1 MKRCH
6 LTIWIVGVLLLPTW
20 VWGGIG
26 MQKTGLE
33 KGLNPDGGKAVVGLT
48 PNRFGSL
55 GLLDPERFHMS
66 QSYSMSFSSNG
77 KHSGSAGMYLNTM
90 TYQFSMPI
98 SMRLQVGYMHDP
110 SVLFGGPGD
119 ALGGGQLFI
128 PNFDVVV
135 RPTKYMTI
143 QFHYGMGPGRQQWVP
158 FHRAFRPWRLE

>member
-1 MKRCH
+1 MKRTH
-6 LTIWIVGVLLLPTW
+6 LMIWTVGLLLFPAW
-20 VWGGIG
+20 VWAGIG
-26 MQKTGLE
+26 MEKTGLSE
-33 KGLNPDGGKAVVGLT
+33 GLHPDEGKQVLGLT

-66 QSYSMSFSSNG
+66 QSYSMSFFSDG
-77 KHSGSAGMYLNTM
+77 KHSSSAGMYLNTM

-143 QFHYGMGPGRQQWVP
+143 QFHYGMGLGRQQWVP
-158 FHRAFRPWRLE
+158 FHRGFRPWFGE

>member
-1 MKRCH
+1 MKRCG
-6 LTIWIVGVLLLPTW
+6 LMIWIVGVLLFPAW
-20 VWGGIG
+20 IWGGIG
-26 MQKTGLE
+26 MEKTGLE
-33 KGLNPDGGKAVVGLT
+33 EGLHPDEGKTVVGLT

-66 QSYSMSFSSNG
+66 QSYAMSFFSDG
-77 KHSGSAGMYLNTM
+77 KHSNSAGMYLNTM

-143 QFHYGMGPGRQQWVP
+143 QFHYGMGSGRQQWVP
-158 FHRAFRPWRLE
+158 FHRAFRPWFRQ